1 MTREIKKKIDIIKT
15 NNPNFQTQI
24 ADNLIDF
31 KLFASESGKNS
42 NLTVQQIFA
51 R

>member
-1 MTREIKKKIDIIKT
+1 MTREIKKKIDLLKHS
-15 NNPNFQTQI
+15 NPNFKSQI
-24 ADNLIDF
+24 ADNLVDF

-42 NLTVQQIFA
+42 NLNVQQIFA